1 MRTLFLRAE
10 RAGLTI
16 LAAYSEA
23 LAFARTL
30 PRVAVI
36 CCIRDCAKEARSKM
50 ASDRQGELGWTPPR
64 VPAAPR
70 LVSGVSPGSS
80 RGKLR
85 SEYQASGQLELRY
98 TGSIRGCAGHRTST

>member
-1 MRTLFLRAE
+1 
-10 RAGLTI
+10 
-16 LAAYSEA
+16 
-23 LAFARTL
+23 
-30 PRVAVI
+30 
-36 CCIRDCAKEARSKM
+36 M

-85 SEYQASGQLELRY
+85 SEYQASGQLPLDVVY
-98 TGSIRGCAGHRTST
+98 GYHTHQVQSYQALVWVASALGAS

>member
-1 MRTLFLRAE
+1 
-10 RAGLTI
+10 
-16 LAAYSEA
+16 
-23 LAFARTL
+23 
-30 PRVAVI
+30 
-36 CCIRDCAKEARSKM
+36 M

-85 SEYQASGQLELRY
+85 SEYQASGCGYGYHVLRSTGVYPGVRRGVLRRQLRVRKYYFAATLLNLLHACLVCLVRK
-98 TGSIRGCAGHRTST
+98 